1 MNFPNIEKLCNET
14 KAYTF
19 SQENE
24 QVFFEAMKENYLF
37 QYGQQPYIRFLS
49 DRSGFNP
56 SMMKTYKD
64 VFRIPPLFVGTMKI
78 HGFKSVPD
86 EEITMTLTSSGTAGQ
101 KTQTF
106 FDAPSLERLEKLSG
120 FAFRDI
126 GMGSLKP
133 AHYFV
138 FNYDR
143 GKASDVGTAW
153 SAEQKTN
160 LAPAIAKYWTIE
172 WNDKKGEFDFDI
184 EKWVRKIIEIPSGDA
199 VRFVGFPAF
208 IFRFVQELIKMKP
221 GFKVHPDS
229 FVIAGG
235 GWKNHTGE
243 TMTHKDF
250 ASFLENSVGL
260 PAENVRDTYGMAEHG
275 IPYAACKKGLHHVP
289 IYGRL
294 LVRDPL
300 SMKILSPGE
309 EGLLQLITPFNTAQS
324 NLSVLS
330 TDLCILKDN
339 CSCGMPGLFISSIR
353 RGGIRKHKGC
363 AIAAQ
368 EILNK
373 SQKAK

>member
-1 MNFPNIEKLCNET
+1 MNFPNIDKLCKES
-14 KAYTF
+14 KAFGF
-19 SQENE
+19 SQEND
-24 QVFFEAMKENYLF
+24 QVFFEAMEENYLF
-37 QYGQQPYIRFLS
+37 QYWKQPYIRFLS

-56 SMMKTYKD
+56 SEMRKYED

-78 HGFKSVPD
+78 HAFKSVAD
-86 EEITMTLTSSGTAGQ
+86 EQIIMTLTSSGTAGQ

-120 FAFRDI
+120 FVFNEM
-126 GMGSLKP
+126 GMVSSKP
-133 AHYFV
+133 VHYFV

-153 SAEQKTN
+153 SAEQKTKM
-160 LAPAIAKYWTIE
+160 APAIAKYWTIE
-172 WNDKKGEFDFDI
+172 WNKQKEEFDFDI
-184 EKWVRKIIEIPSGDA
+184 DKWVNKMLEVPTGDA
-199 VRFVGFPAF
+199 VRLVGFPAF
-208 IFRFVQELIKMKP
+208 IFRFVNELIKVKP
-221 GFKVHPDS
+221 GFRVHPDS

-235 GWKNHTGE
+235 GWKNHAGE

-250 ASFLENSVGL
+250 ALYLEKNIGL

-275 IPYAACKKGLHHVP
+275 IPYAACKKGFHHVP

-294 LVRDPL
+294 MVRNPL
-300 SMKILSPGE
+300 GMKILPPGE

-330 TDLCILKDN
+330 TDLCILKEN
-339 CSCGMPGLFISSIR
+339 CTCGMPGLFISSIR

-373 SQKAK
+373 SQKN

>member
-1 MNFPNIEKLCNET
+1 MNFPYIEKLCDET
-14 KAYTF
+14 KAFVF
-19 SQENE
+19 SHENDML
-24 QVFFEAMKENYLF
+24 FFEAMKENYLA
-37 QYGQQPYIRFLS
+37 QYEKQPYIRFLS
-49 DRSGFNP
+49 ERSGFNP
-56 SMMKTYKD
+56 SMMNKYED
-64 VFRIPPLFVGTMKI
+64 VFRIPPLFVGTMKQ
-78 HGFKSVPD
+78 HKFKSVVD

-120 FAFRDI
+120 FVFKEI
-126 GMGSLKP
+126 GMVSNKP
-133 AHYFV
+133 VHYFV

-153 SAEQKTN
+153 SAEQKTK
-160 LAPAIAKYWTIE
+160 LAPAIATYWTIE
-172 WNDKKGEFDFDI
+172 WNEQKAEFDFDI
-184 EKWVRKIIEIPSGDA
+184 EKWVRKIIELPSNDT

-208 IFRFVQELIKMKP
+208 IFKFVQELIKVKP
-221 GFKVHPDS
+221 GFRVHPDS

-250 ASFLENSVGL
+250 AYYLEKNIGL

-275 IPYAACKKGLHHVP
+275 IPYAACKKGYHHVP
-289 IYGRL
+289 VYGRL

-300 SMKILSPGE
+300 NMRIKHPGE
-309 EGLLQLITPFNTAQS
+309 EGLLHLITPFNTAQS

-330 TDLCILKDN
+330 TDLCILKED
-339 CSCGMPGLFISSIR
+339 CSCGMPGLYISSIR
-353 RGGIRKHKGC
+353 RGGVRKHKGC

-373 SQKAK
+373 SHKI